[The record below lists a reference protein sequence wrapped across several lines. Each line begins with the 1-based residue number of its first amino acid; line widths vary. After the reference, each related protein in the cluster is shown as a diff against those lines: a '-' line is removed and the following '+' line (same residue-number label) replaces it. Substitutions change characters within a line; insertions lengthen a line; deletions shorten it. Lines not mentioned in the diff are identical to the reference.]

1 MYTGTLIDDLM
12 ATVERTAE
20 RAYAQTNSREERAY
34 RNAPASSV
42 LEMVQREPNLIGA
55 A

>member
-12 ATVERTAE
+12 ATVERAE
-20 RAYAQTNSREERAY
+20 EHAYVNPNSREERAY
-34 RNAPASSV
+34 RNTPASSV